1 MKQLAQTILALSLLT
16 PPAALAG
23 GLESR
28 SGSGWHR
35 AGSSIGGPDPGA
47 RGRRA
52 SRQLEVFTERR
63 RFESRVRMA
72 NTARD
77 AERRTTEA
85 RLRSR
90 GSLGDL
96 ARYQRRLEREDDLDD
111 LRLRSELSQLSLAR
125 TAGAERWWA
134 SLGPATRRAF
144 LRSGLELRRVVL
156 RSSLELRRVSREQD
170 RNVRL
175 DALERD
181 IEARPA
187 DPARALFGAP

>member
-1 MKQLAQTILALSLLT
+1 MKHLAQTILAVSLLA

-28 SGSGWHR
+28 SGSGWRR
-35 AGSSIGGPDPGA
+35 AVSSFAGPDPGA

-96 ARYQRRLEREDDLDD
+96 ARYRRRLEREDDLDD

-144 LRSGLELRRVVL
+144 LRNG
-156 RSSLELRRVSREQD
+156 LELRRVSRAQD

-175 DALERD
+175 DGLERD
-181 IEARPA
+181 IEARPD
-187 DPARALFGAP
+187 DPAGVLFGPLERP